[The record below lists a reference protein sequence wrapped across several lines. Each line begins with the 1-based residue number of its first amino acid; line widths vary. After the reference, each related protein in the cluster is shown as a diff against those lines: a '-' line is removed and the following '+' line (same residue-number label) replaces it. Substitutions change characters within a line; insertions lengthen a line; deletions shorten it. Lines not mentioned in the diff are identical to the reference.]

1 MKTLFVKVN
10 KNDEGYT
17 LLTEN
22 EIFSG
27 IGNTLQEARA
37 SLEEQIGLYVEVM
50 KEDGKP
56 YPAWLDGDYRI
67 SYRFG
72 DVGSLLNFYD
82 GRISLAALS
91 GMTGIT
97 EAQLSNYK
105 NGRNKPRRDKAEKIV
120 DAFHLFGRELTS
132 VSI

>member
-10 KNDEGYT
+10 RNAEGFT
-17 LLTEN
+17 LFTEN

-27 IGNTLQEARA
+27 IGDTLEEAKA
-37 SLEEQIGLYVEVM
+37 NMEEQIGLYVEVM
-50 KEDGKP
+50 KADGKP
-56 YPAWLDGDYRI
+56 YPTYLDGDYEI

-72 DVGSLLNFYD
+72 DVGTLLNFYD
-82 GRISLAALS
+82 GRITLAALS

-105 NGRNKPRRDKAEKIV
+105 NGRNKPRPDKAKKIV
-120 DAFHLFGRELTS
+120 DAFHFFGRELTA